1 VADQTILVTGATDGL
16 GRALAAELART
27 GATVLV
33 HGRDDAR
40 GHETADAIRAAP
52 GSRVEWLRADL
63 ASLAEVGGLA
73 EQVEARHERL
83 DVLVNNAGVG
93 STLPGDGARVTSA
106 DGHELRFA
114 VNYLAPFLL
123 ARLLAPLLVR
133 SAPARVV
140 NVASAGQAP
149 IDFDDV
155 MLERG
160 YDGVEAYCRSKLALI
175 MATFDLADDLRDRG
189 VTANALHPGTYMATK
204 MVLHAGIRPVDSLD
218 SGVRATARLAV
229 GADVAGVTGRY
240 FERERDARAEAQAY
254 DASARGRL
262 RALSEA
268 LTGVGGDAPSRRP

>member
-1 VADQTILVTGATDGL
+1 MTTVLVTGATDGL